1 MQWVFLTF
9 LALERIDMS
18 GDHNMNQFTYG
29 KAIIGGEH
37 NITQK
42 QDIEHYKSQIERQC
56 VEMQCTLDL
65 LKATVETLRMRLK
78 PVIADAPM
86 RTAINTDSKQ
96 QPSLMTLPTLSKALR
111 YEQSKR
117 NRTTSINELHTR
129 TSVAVCFERVVY

>member
-1 MQWVFLTF
+1 MFQ
-9 LALERIDMS
+9 ALERIDMN

-29 KAIIGGEH
+29 KAIIGEKH

-86 RTAINTDSKQ
+86 RTADHD
-96 QPSLMTLPTLSKALR
+96 LPPVASPLGL
-111 YEQSKR
+111 
-117 NRTTSINELHTR
+117 SINQYRQQT
-129 TSVAVCFERVVY
+129 TAVIDDLAHIIESLEI